1 MARDFQKPFSL
12 PDGATDLLLVRH
24 GSAVI
29 LDSNAPLDVIDG
41 HSDPPLTEAGHA
53 QALAVSERLA
63 GLPVS
68 ALFVTPLQRTAQTAA
83 PIAERLG
90 LEPTVI
96 GDLREIHLGDW
107 EGQLNAR
114 VAHDGDL
121 SKEVFLTERWDV
133 IPNAEPMEEFEAR
146 VANGIETVTRAIG
159 PNSTGI
165 AVVHGGVIA
174 EACRQVTGSHAFAF
188 LYAENCSITRIVR
201 MPRGRWAL
209 LGFNDTAHLQ
219 GSATHG
225 S

>member
-1 MARDFQKPFSL
+1 MPRDFQKPFAL

-29 LDSNAPLDVIDG
+29 LGTDDRLSVIDG
-41 HSDPPLTEAGHA
+41 HSDPPLTEAGHG
-53 QALAVSERLA
+53 QALALSERLA
-63 GLPVS
+63 NLRIDE
-68 ALFVTPLQRTAQTAA
+68 LFITPLQRTAQTAA

-90 LEPTVI
+90 LEPTVM
-96 GDLREIHLGDW
+96 GDLREVHLGDW

-114 VAHDGDL
+114 VQSGENL
-121 SKEVFLTERWDV
+121 SKQLFLTERWDV

-146 VANGIETVTRAIG
+146 IASGIASVSEAVG
-159 PNSTGI
+159 PNRTGV

-188 LYAENCSITRIVR
+188 LYAENCSITRIVH

-209 LGFNDTAHLQ
+209 LGFNDTAHL
-219 GSATHG
+219 
-225 S
+225 